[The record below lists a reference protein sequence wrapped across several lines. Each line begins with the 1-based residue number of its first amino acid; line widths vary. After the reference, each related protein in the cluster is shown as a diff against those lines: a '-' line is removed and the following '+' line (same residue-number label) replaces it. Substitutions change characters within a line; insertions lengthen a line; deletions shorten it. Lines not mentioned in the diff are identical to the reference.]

1 MARTKDTVKN
11 LRAALNQTLHL
22 VELAQPR
29 PDGVPLT
36 EQEAPEYIVN
46 LVRALVYQYQKV
58 KALQDQA
65 VAFFRAVALAD
76 RLSE

>member
-11 LRAALNQTLHL
+11 LRAALNQVLHL
-22 VELAQPR
+22 VELASPR
-29 PDGVPLT
+29 FGGPLT
-36 EQEAPEYIVN
+36 EQEDPEYIVN
-46 LVRALVYQYQKV
+46 RVRGLIMNYKKT

-65 VAFFRAVALAD
+65 VAFFQAVALAD